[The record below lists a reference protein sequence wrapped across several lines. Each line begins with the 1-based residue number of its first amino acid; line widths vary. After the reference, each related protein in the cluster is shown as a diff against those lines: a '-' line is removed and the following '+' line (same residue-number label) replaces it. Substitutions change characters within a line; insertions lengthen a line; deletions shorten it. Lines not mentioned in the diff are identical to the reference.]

1 MLTPLDIQ
9 NREFSRSF
17 RGYDQKEVDR
27 FLDEIGRGYE
37 ELYRENQ
44 ELRESLQRLEEKLK
58 HYQSLEETLQSTL
71 VVAQQ
76 AAEGVKASAAREA
89 EAMLA
94 VARQEMASLQAEDAA
109 RHRQA
114 LEELEALGKK
124 YQALR
129 ARLRAFLVA
138 QLELTEGQEEAAAA
152 LEGLEGADPD
162 AGR

>member
-9 NREFSRSF
+9 NREFGRSF
-17 RGYDQKEVDR
+17 RGYDHKAVDT
-27 FLDEIGRGYE
+27 FLAEIGQGYE

-58 HYQSLEETLQSTL
+58 NYQNLEETLQSTL

-76 AAEGVKASAAREA
+76 AAEGVKLSAAREA
-89 EAMLA
+89 EALLA
-94 VARQEMASLQAEDAA
+94 AARQEIAALQAEDAA

-114 LEELEALGKK
+114 LEELEALHKR
-124 YQALR
+124 YQALQ

-138 QLELTEGQEEAAAA
+138 QIELLEGREAAATA
-152 LEGLEGADPD
+152 QGAELD
-162 AGR
+162 ASL